1 MFSEH
6 VDSLYCDSSP
16 ELGEEGVTV
25 ASGGRELRV
34 VQLRGATAGRLGVIV
49 ARYVLLFVMVG
60 IGVVVAVV
68 VMVVQLKSTTTRWLG
83 SPWQNFWGLF

>member
-34 VQLRGATAGRLGVIV
+34 VQLRGATSGRLGVIV
-49 ARYVLLFVMVG
+49 ARYGLLL
-60 IGVVVAVV
+60 VVVRRVWWR
-68 VMVVQLKSTTTRWLG
+68 L
-83 SPWQNFWGLF
+83 